1 MSVRSSRPDRTDPFG
16 SVEILYF
23 TRSHPKQLVV
33 EKCLLSRGA
42 LYIKSLA
49 YHAPVLLIFVS
60 QFYLVKEPSRVD
72 DLFEALSN
80 PYRRQLLVALL
91 EHNPQDDYDRDPLDL
106 VSDDIEPDVL
116 ELHLFHSHL
125 PKLEEMDFIT
135 WDRETNEISKGPDW
149 DEIKP
154 LLTLID
160 SHQDELPDGWL

>member
-1 MSVRSSRPDRTDPFG
+1 MKESSR
-16 SVEILYF
+16 
-23 TRSHPKQLVV
+23 
-33 EKCLLSRGA
+33 A
-42 LYIKSLA
+42 
-49 YHAPVLLIFVS
+49 
-60 QFYLVKEPSRVD
+60 D

-91 EHNPQDDYDRDPLDL
+91 EHNPQDDHDRDPLDL

-116 ELHLFHSHL
+116 ELHLLHSHL

-154 LLTLID
+154 LLELID
-160 SHQDELPDGWL
+160 NHQDELPDGWL